1 MIKRDYTLSVLD
13 ETDRNILRECMEDS
27 RQSYREI
34 ARKIGVSPGTV
45 VSRIR
50 DMEKKGIIEKY
61 TAKLNYEKLG
71 YDLTVITEVTVSNGM
86 IVEVGN
92 EITKLKEACAIY
104 NVTGDADVMVLAK
117 FRNRDEL
124 SNFTKRVLKLPNVE
138 RTKTHLVLITL
149 KEDFNIL

>member
-13 ETDRNILRECMEDS
+13 ETDGKILRECMEDS

-86 IVEVGN
+86 IVEVGH
-92 EITKLKEACAIY
+92 EITKFKEACAIY

>member
-1 MIKRDYTLSVLD
+1 
-13 ETDRNILRECMEDS
+13 MEDS
-27 RQSYREI
+27 RQSYREM

-50 DMEKKGIIEKY
+50 DMEEKGIIEKY
-61 TAKLNYEKLG
+61 SAKLNYEKLG

-86 IVEVGN
+86 IVEVGH
-92 EITKLKEACAIY
+92 EITKLREACAIY

-117 FRNRDEL
+117 FKNRNEL

>member
-1 MIKRDYTLSVLD
+1 MLD
-13 ETDRNILRECMEDS
+13 ETDRKILLECMEDS
-27 RQSYREI
+27 RQSYREM

-50 DMEKKGIIEKY
+50 DMEEKGIIEKY
-61 TAKLNYEKLG
+61 STKLNYEKLG

-86 IVEVGN
+86 IVEVGH
-92 EITKLKEACAIY
+92 EITKLREACAIY

>member
-1 MIKRDYTLSVLD
+1 MSVLD
-13 ETDRNILRECMEDS
+13 DTDRKILLECMEDS
-27 RQSYREI
+27 RQSYREM

-50 DMEKKGIIEKY
+50 DMEEKGIIEKY
-61 TAKLNYEKLG
+61 STKLNYEKLG

-86 IVEVGN
+86 IVEVGH
-92 EITKLKEACAIY
+92 EITKLREACAIY

>member
-13 ETDRNILRECMEDS
+13 ETDRKILQECMEDS

-86 IVEVGN
+86 IVEVGH

>member
-1 MIKRDYTLSVLD
+1 MLD
-13 ETDRNILRECMEDS
+13 ETDRKILRECMEDS
-27 RQSYREI
+27 RQSYREM

-86 IVEVGN
+86 IVEVGH